1 MVFKKVNS
9 KTAGFEKMNLI
20 DGTDYIAAILPLNT
34 EGVLSPTCKTLNY
47 ASTHGNIST
56 GLLSADNKP
65 LMFGGNCFVSIP
77 KHERQPNPMAAK

>member
-9 KTAGFEKMNLI
+9 KTSGFDKMNLI
-20 DGTDYIAAILPLNT
+20 DGTEYIAVMLPLNT
-34 EGVLSPTCKTLNY
+34 EGILSPTKKTLNF

-77 KHERQPNPMAAK
+77 KHEREANPLAK